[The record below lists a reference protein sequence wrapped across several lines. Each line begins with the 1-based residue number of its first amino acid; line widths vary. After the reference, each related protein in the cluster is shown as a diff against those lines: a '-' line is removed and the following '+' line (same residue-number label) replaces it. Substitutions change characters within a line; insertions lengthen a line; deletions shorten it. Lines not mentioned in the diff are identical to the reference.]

1 MPEWAT
7 ILRLVGFAGGLGL
20 FALAEWR
27 APRRPRRIRR
37 RRRWSTNLLMPAL
50 GSLLTAFLPL
60 LGPFTA
66 VAAAVWAA
74 HHDFG
79 LIPALELS
87 PFWATVGA
95 LVILDFAI
103 YWQHR
108 AFHRVGWLWRLH
120 RVHHADPELDVTTG
134 VRFHPVEYL
143 LSALWKAVVVMTIGA
158 DVGAVV
164 LFEFL
169 LNFLSLFNH
178 ANWRLP
184 AALDRLLRHVIVTPD
199 FHAVH
204 HSQEPDEH
212 HRNFG
217 FNLAWWDYIFGTYRA
232 HPRQDIARMA
242 IGLAA
247 VPPCRAIR
255 PGSVLALPSESPPV
269 GE

>member
-7 ILRLVGFAGGLGL
+7 ILRLAGFMAGLGL
-20 FALAEWR
+20 FALAESW
-27 APRRPRRIRR
+27 APRRARRFPR
-37 RRRWSTNLLMPAL
+37 RRRWPTNLLMPAL
-50 GSLLTAFLPL
+50 GGLLTAFLHL
-60 LGPFTA
+60 LGPLTG

-74 HHDFG
+74 DRELG
-79 LIPALELS
+79 LIPLLAPS
-87 PFWATVGA
+87 PFWATLAA
-95 LVILDFAI
+95 LVILDLAI

-108 AFHRVGWLWRLH
+108 AFHRIGWLWRLH

-143 LSALWKAVVVMTIGA
+143 LSALWKAAVVMAIGA
-158 DVGAVV
+158 RVEAVV
-164 LFEFL
+164 LFELL
-169 LNFLSLFNH
+169 LNLLSLFNH

-184 AALDRLLRHVIVTPD
+184 AALDRLARRVVVTPD

-204 HSQEPDEH
+204 HSPEPDEH

-217 FNLAWWDYIFGTYRA
+217 FNLAWWDYIFATYRA
-232 HPRQDIARMA
+232 HPRRDIARMD

-255 PGSVLALPSESPPV
+255 PGAVLALPSESPPA